1 MHMEQLVEAS
11 RSYSVVAGLP
21 LRVAATAAAQRV
33 APPCLDPTREQAYL
47 PMKGLAGFYIP
58 PPLTAKKF
66 TIAGE
71 EYIECECIKEAGALV
86 RKESKHTG
94 GLFNH
99 GLTSDCRA
107 LWWTMFMRKLISTV
121 PCTCSPQHWHCG
133 DRTRL
138 LHIH

>member
-1 MHMEQLVEAS
+1 
-11 RSYSVVAGLP
+11 
-21 LRVAATAAAQRV
+21 
-33 APPCLDPTREQAYL
+33 
-47 PMKGLAGFYIP
+47 MKGLAGFYIP

-107 LWWTMFMRKLISTV
+107 LWWTMFMRKLVPTL

-138 LHIH
+138 LHIHRCQGGARAGDGVLPWQAGRHMHRHLHNDAH